1 MAKKITH
8 EGTLNLNGVEIPCYV
23 LEDGTRVLSGR
34 GMQGALKMV
43 DDTLD
48 SKQTS
53 GARLYRYF
61 NQKTL
66 KPYIYKDKEPGHY
79 KPIECLKGETRVNGY
94 EATVLADICDAF
106 LDARKQINL
115 SPRQKI
121 IADQCEILIR
131 AFAKVGIIA
140 LVDEATGYQDIRAKD
155 RDALQKLLDKYLL
168 QEHAKWAKRFPDE
181 FYELI
186 FKLKGWTASEA
197 LTKRPAIVGRYTNDI
212 VYQRLAPGI
221 LKELQKRNPLNEN
234 KRRDHKHHQY
244 LTDDVGHPE
253 LQKHM
258 GGVIALMRISSS
270 WDKFMRNLDKAYTK
284 FEHTIPLNFN
294 DE

>member
-79 KPIECLKGETRVNGY
+79 KPIV
-94 EATVLADICDAF
+94 
-106 LDARKQINL
+106 
-115 SPRQKI
+115 
-121 IADQCEILIR
+121 
-131 AFAKVGIIA
+131 
-140 LVDEATGYQDIRAKD
+140 
-155 RDALQKLLDKYLL
+155 
-168 QEHAKWAKRFPDE
+168 
-181 FYELI
+181 
-186 FKLKGWTASEA
+186 
-197 LTKRPAIVGRYTNDI
+197 
-212 VYQRLAPGI
+212 
-221 LKELQKRNPLNEN
+221 
-234 KRRDHKHHQY
+234 
-244 LTDDVGHPE
+244 
-253 LQKHM
+253 
-258 GGVIALMRISSS
+258 
-270 WDKFMRNLDKAYTK
+270 
-284 FEHTIPLNFN
+284 
-294 DE
+294 